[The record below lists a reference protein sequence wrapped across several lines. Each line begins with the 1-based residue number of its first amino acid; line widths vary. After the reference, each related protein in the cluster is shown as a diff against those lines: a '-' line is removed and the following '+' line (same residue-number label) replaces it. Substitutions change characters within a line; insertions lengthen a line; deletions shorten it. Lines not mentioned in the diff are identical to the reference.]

1 MILRKPYL
9 SVATVVEE
17 ETDIDSNGGT
27 GGGQRRQRRWH
38 MRWPTSTVAV
48 VTGGVES
55 GRDLE
60 SFRMKSKMTRGGQL
74 FIGSKISEVIL
85 N

>member
-1 MILRKPYL
+1 
-9 SVATVVEE
+9 
-17 ETDIDSNGGT
+17 
-27 GGGQRRQRRWH
+27 
-38 MRWPTSTVAV
+38 

-60 SFRMKSKMTRGGQL
+60 SFRMKSKMTRGGLL